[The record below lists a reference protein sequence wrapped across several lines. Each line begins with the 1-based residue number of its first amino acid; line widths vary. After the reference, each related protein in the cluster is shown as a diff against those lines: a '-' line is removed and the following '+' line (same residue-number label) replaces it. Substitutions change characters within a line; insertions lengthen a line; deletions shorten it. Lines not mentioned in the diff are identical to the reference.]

1 MFSII
6 YASILYKYLQ
16 QRNSEKNN
24 MLALK
29 KTKNLKIFGTT
40 SFLVGLFLATRT
52 WPINTVHSMRWIYIR
67 SSWSDTI
74 RLTPSIQEL
83 THTHTHTLYEFVC
96 LHVYIFMT
104 SLLYVQCHRLWM
116 RFAKNWRKRRKFP
129 KMPQPST
136 LCLPKSNC
144 VPKRQ
149 ACGSSPRHCCGGSSL
164 ITHHNILLKDS
175 LSTCVKNILWHLGF
189 LVWLAFFC
197 MTHLLHT

>member
-1 MFSII
+1 MSA
-6 YASILYKYLQ
+6 ASSQAQHRILPSAITQKHIKWQKCGHPISYPVWLLTLCVYKYCSEVTLYS
-16 QRNSEKNN
+16 NSWQDSE
-24 MLALK
+24 
-29 KTKNLKIFGTT
+29 T
-40 SFLVGLFLATRT
+40 
-52 WPINTVHSMRWIYIR
+52 
-67 SSWSDTI
+67 
-74 RLTPSIQEL
+74 QEL